1 MIHEEEQDLP
11 INFTWFYFIGKVKF
25 HMSFKEVGR
34 LTLTTFNSLYQCYK
48 DDFDLEMRLKASNT
62 TYAEAFA
69 KSQQDDEWF

>member
-1 MIHEEEQDLP
+1 
-11 INFTWFYFIGKVKF
+11 
-25 HMSFKEVGR
+25 MSFKEVGR

-48 DDFDLEMRLKASNT
+48 DDFDIEMRLKASNT